1 MKRLIVVSSL
11 LLLISCTES
20 KQESIQNFIPGT
32 YVRSFQDEFSKGND
46 TLIIGIRDPRLSL
59 YRIEKR
65 MGYVQ
70 QIDGKMLTPQ
80 HSVEQWTA
88 VYNREHGQLHEQRKG
103 KVLSFYPD
111 ENKLSLGSSE
121 YQKLSQ

>member
-1 MKRLIVVSSL
+1 MKSLIVMSIL
-11 LLLISCTES
+11 FLAISCNES
-20 KQESIQNFIPGT
+20 KSVQNFIPGT

-46 TLIIGIRDPRLSL
+46 TLIIGIRDPRMSL

-80 HSVEQWTA
+80 HTVEQWTA
-88 VYNREHGQLHEQRKG
+88 VYNREQGQLHEQRKG
-103 KVLSFYPD
+103 KVLSFYPE
-111 ENKLSLGSSE
+111 ENKLSMGSSE
-121 YQKLSQ
+121 YQKLSK